1 MCPSF
6 SFPRSLNTERLDSSP
21 FLSLYLA
28 SLSRL
33 MVDGGARVNAF
44 ERQSFRGLRILC
56 RKASWCGILV
66 KCFYDREWSKVVFRF
81 SVGMN
86 GSCVVR
92 SNFWSEGFAS
102 RSSIVFIV
110 FLAVDF
116 LVRFVSVLS
125 TYSATPVVRLC
136 SSCHIRVLLR
146 ATVLFLWIYRVQWI
160 LRCSVHSVLFVSV
173 RWEDYACK
181 DLS

>member
-1 MCPSF
+1 MQNILFKISDLIILIQINPIKIITKTNKDVKFYLFIQIIKNKFFSYFCRTCTPFASYAREVQHPSHFLLPSNGMAPVMYPSF

-66 KCFYDREWSKVVFRF
+66 KCFYGREWSKVVFRF

-86 GSCVVR
+86 GSCVLR
-92 SNFWSEGFAS
+92 SNF
-102 RSSIVFIV
+102 
-110 FLAVDF
+110 
-116 LVRFVSVLS
+116 
-125 TYSATPVVRLC
+125 
-136 SSCHIRVLLR
+136 
-146 ATVLFLWIYRVQWI
+146 
-160 LRCSVHSVLFVSV
+160 
-173 RWEDYACK
+173 
-181 DLS
+181 